1 MSNLNPKAKD
11 SRRAMRPKAGRAAE
25 ANHDMESW
33 VKAVEH
39 DMISRRAREIFFERG
54 SKHGQDLDNWLK
66 AEAEVKQTL
75 AETEEAL
82 KAHFVANNAEL
93 NGNN

>member
-1 MSNLNPKAKD
+1 MKNSNPNKKD
-11 SRRAMRPKAGRAAE
+11 SRRAKRPNTGRRVE
-25 ANHDMESW
+25 TDHDMERW
-33 VKAVEH
+33 LKGVEH
-39 DMISRRAREIFFERG
+39 DLISRRAREIFFERG

-82 KAHFVANNAEL
+82 KAYFVANNAEL